1 MKNAALSIGVLVAA
15 LGFGAARADDGCAE
29 AETEEK
35 LPDYAAELETIRSE
49 VRALALKFPV
59 PGI

>member
-1 MKNAALSIGVLVAA
+1 MKTLALWMKKVA
-15 LGFGAARADDGCAE
+15 DICAE

-35 LPDYAAELETIRSE
+35 PADFAAELETIRTE
-49 VRALALKFPV
+49 VRDLALKFPV